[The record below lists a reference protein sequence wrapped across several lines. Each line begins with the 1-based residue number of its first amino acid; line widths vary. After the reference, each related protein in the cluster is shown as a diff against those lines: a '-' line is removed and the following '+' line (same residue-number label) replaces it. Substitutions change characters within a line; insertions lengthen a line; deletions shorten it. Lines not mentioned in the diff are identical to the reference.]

1 MIAFKKPKKNF
12 RKKVSTDE
20 SEEQHEEKKTS
31 TNALNQEISSAV
43 APAVKKTK
51 EKSKSSKLSTKS
63 AGLLS
68 FEDELEEGEEFVLK
82 KSRESRKLTQ
92 RHKEEKRR
100 KKERIEVSEAAKQ
113 EMKTTAPLWSHG
125 ENAEAKTNDMNED
138 EESDE
143 NSGEEDVD
151 YKDIHSGMCCTLI
164 VSFHTSLGILKDKS
178 GVGLSNARKQTY
190 QLLPQIIKFF
200 PQIKVCNSC
209 EFVKHN

>member
-12 RKKVSTDE
+12 RKKVTTDE
-20 SEEQHEEKKTS
+20 SEEQHEEKKKS
-31 TNALNQEISSAV
+31 TNAIDQEETLAV
-43 APAVKKTK
+43 GPAVKKTK

-113 EMKTTAPLWSHG
+113 EMKTTAPIWSHG
-125 ENAEAKTNDMNED
+125 ENTEAKTNDVNED
-138 EESDE
+138 QESDD
-143 NSGEEDVD
+143 NNCEEDVD
-151 YKDIHSGMCCTLI
+151 YKDIHSGMYILS
-164 VSFHTSLGILKDKS
+164 VSFHTSLGVLENKS
-178 GVGLSNARKQTY
+178 VAGVVNATKQTF
-190 QLLPQIIKFF
+190 QLLPQIMKFF
-200 PQIKVCNSC
+200 PHIDVRNSC
-209 EFVKHN
+209 KFVKHS